1 MLLNFFRNQNEIEV
15 LIESWSKQ
23 QKSPLSPENHFL
35 SLQQLSPDE
44 EVYINEQ
51 DQFRMKLYQ
60 DAKRK
65 IAKKVAE
72 KTPPISTGLSTLDAL
87 KEQQKVSRDENSEY
101 VQKRVQN
108 RP

>member
-1 MLLNFFRNQNEIEV
+1 MGFLRNQKEIEV
-15 LIESWSKQ
+15 LIENWSKQ

-72 KTPPISTGLSTLDAL
+72 KTPTSTGLSTLDAL

>member
-1 MLLNFFRNQNEIEV
+1 MPESEFLFKHSVEPKMV
-15 LIESWSKQ
+15 LFAK
-23 QKSPLSPENHFL
+23 
-35 SLQQLSPDE
+35 
-44 EVYINEQ
+44 
-51 DQFRMKLYQ
+51 

-72 KTPPISTGLSTLDAL
+72 KNPPISTGLSTLDAL